1 MPTFFLVGDGTASD
15 HYAWTDLCQG
25 LPPDRRQAETGFY
38 LTVPLV
44 SIAGGTLCGSITI
57 RLLRQVGGLVDLLA
71 IALITAIL
79 GQVFENHSKL
89 VWYLVWAYPG
99 WIYLVAILALGL
111 LLPAWCLVHWLRL
124 RTVPALLV
132 GVGMF
137 VGQLILA
144 LAFTSFTGVSIPGS

>member
-1 MPTFFLVGDGTASD
+1 M
-15 HYAWTDLCQG
+15 
-25 LPPDRRQAETGFY
+25 
-38 LTVPLV
+38 
-44 SIAGGTLCGSITI
+44 
-57 RLLRQVGGLVDLLA
+57 LA

-89 VWYLVWAYPG
+89 VWNLVWAYPG
-99 WIYLVAILALGL
+99 WIYPVAILALGL

-144 LAFTSFTGVSIPGS
+144 LAFTSFNGVSTPGS